1 MRYISIFI
9 IFLAGTAA
17 AIDST
22 ATKPLDALNGNGIL
36 AVADGSTVFEFHKN
50 GEFHSF
56 PIPYSGRC
64 IDGQWVS
71 DEVSPWA
78 FIAVGQLSW
87 TGNPEDKY
95 DDFLVHLELSPGHLV
110 PIDFT
115 PSRPIQYTNI
125 FKCYFIV
132 RELRPISEKDAQ
144 QVVPGYRRQSAP
156 QPEP

>member
-9 IFLAGTAA
+9 MLLAGSAA

-22 ATKPLDALNGNGIL
+22 ATKPLDSLNSNGIL
-36 AVADGSTVFEFHKN
+36 AVTDGSTVFEFHNN

-87 TGNPEDKY
+87 TSRPEDKY
-95 DDFLVHLELSPGHLV
+95 SEHLVHLELTPGHLV
-110 PIDFT
+110 PLDFT
-115 PSRPIQYTNI
+115 PSRQINYTNI

-132 RELRPISEKDAQ
+132 RELRQVTYEEAQ
-144 QVVPGYRRQSAP
+144 QLVPGYRRQSAP
-156 QPEP
+156 QSEP

>member
-1 MRYISIFI
+1 ML
-9 IFLAGTAA
+9 LAGSAA
-17 AIDST
+17 AIDSK
-22 ATKPLDALNGNGIL
+22 ATNPLDALSSNGVL
-36 AVADGSTVFEFHKN
+36 AVTDGSTVFEFHNN

-87 TGNPEDKY
+87 TSHPEDKY
-95 DDFLVHLELSPGHLV
+95 DDLLVHLELSPGHLV
-110 PIDFT
+110 PLDFT

-125 FKCYFIV
+125 FKSYFIV
-132 RELRPISEKDAQ
+132 RELRSISEKDAQ